1 MRRQISI
8 AGILAVVVFFTV
20 QSSCKKN
27 DATPGDGAT
36 TPTPLAFN
44 KPAGWP
50 NPQYDFTQNPLTQ
63 EGFKLGRKLFYDAR
77 LSSDGS
83 VSCGNCHQQFA
94 SFVMFDHDLG
104 HGVNGTHTLRNPQPI
119 INLAWHKEMM
129 WDGGVNHI
137 EVQPLVPFTAPNEM
151 NETLNGIMA
160 KIQGDATYR
169 KMFKDAFGDE
179 NITSQ
184 RMLKAITQFML
195 MIVSADSKYDRVKKG
210 LENFT
215 PLEDIGYQ
223 FFKTKCNACHTEP
236 LFTDLSYRNNGR
248 PLNTVLQDYGRMRI
262 TNNPADSLK
271 FKVPSLRN
279 AALTYPYT
287 HDGTIYGLDQMVD
300 HYRFNVVNHSSTDPL
315 VRSGIAMTTTEKA
328 GVVAF
333 IKTLTDTTVTKN
345 VLFSEQ

>member
-8 AGILAVVVFFTV
+8 LAILTVIAFFTI
-20 QSSCKKN
+20 QSSCKK
-27 DATPGDGAT
+27 DKPDDDTYS
-36 TPTPLAFN
+36 PTPMSFN
-44 KPAGWP
+44 KPSGWP
-50 NPQYDFTQNPLTQ
+50 NPQYDFTQNPITE

-94 SFVMFDHDLG
+94 SFVLFDHDLG
-104 HGVNGTHTLRNPQPI
+104 HGVNNTHTLRNPQPL

-151 NETLNGIMA
+151 NETLAGILG
-160 KIQGDATYR
+160 KIQGDANYK

-184 RMLKAITQFML
+184 RMLKAITQFMI

-210 LENFT
+210 LETFT
-215 PLEDIGYQ
+215 PLEDLGYQ
-223 FFKTKCNACHTEP
+223 FFKAKCNTCHTEP
-236 LFTDLSYRNNGR
+236 LFTDFSFRSNGR
-248 PLNTVLQDYGRMRI
+248 PLNAVLQDYGRMRI
-262 TNNPADSLK
+262 TNNSADSLK

-279 AALTYPYT
+279 AALTFPFT
-287 HDGTIYGLDQMVD
+287 HDGTVYSLDQMVD
-300 HYRFNVVNHSSTDPL
+300 HYRFNVVNHASTDPL
-315 VRSGIAMTTTEKA
+315 VRNGIGMTTTEKA
-328 GVVAF
+328 GVIAF
-333 IKTLTDTTVTKN
+333 IKTLTDTAVTKN
-345 VLFSEQ
+345 IIFSEQ